1 MSAPTKKVP
10 VVTTA
15 PATTE
20 PVPAPLTERPA
31 ASKASRGPRR
41 PVAARHF
48 AEKLRQLEEA
58 QIQAVEIAR
67 VVNDGE
73 LRLEEASTKLA
84 IQLIMEMLLVMKEL
98 KGKDSQRVVKVLD
111 VLARLQTS
119 NVLRERLKADFRRAV
134 EKARES
140 LLKGVRQV
148 VRQDED
154 LQKKLVS
161 LINTQAEELLSR

>member
-1 MSAPTKKVP
+1 
-10 VVTTA
+10 
-15 PATTE
+15 
-20 PVPAPLTERPA
+20 
-31 ASKASRGPRR
+31 
-41 PVAARHF
+41 VAAIAALVEATVPQRPRVTKRKF

-154 LQKKLVS
+154 LQNKLVS
-161 LINTQAEELLSR
+161 LINTQAKELLER